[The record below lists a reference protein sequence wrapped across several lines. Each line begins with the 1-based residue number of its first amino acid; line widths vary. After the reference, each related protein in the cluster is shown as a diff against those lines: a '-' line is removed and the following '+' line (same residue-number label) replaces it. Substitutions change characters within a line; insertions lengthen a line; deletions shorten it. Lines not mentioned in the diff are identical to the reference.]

1 MILKWFWSSC
11 YKLAVVS
18 LGTVPSPR
26 SSGMLLELHSYLL
39 SWTVISQHLDFLS
52 LSQYHPGSC
61 NHLPCNW
68 VVVEI
73 TCGMREVATSHAM
86 WEVSTSHCVTL
97 ISPIIREERKCCVS
111 PCIKEKI
118 VLVFVYSEFLL
129 ACLWMF
135 PPSNWWSY
143 HVKFQLFLIFG
154 FIVLAR
160 ICCLHPDFGSP
171 FLILLY
177 TYCSG

>member
-52 LSQYHPGSC
+52 LSRYHPGGC
-61 NHLPCNW
+61 NL
-68 VVVEI
+68 EI
-73 TCGMREVATSHAM
+73 TCGMREVATSHATHVM
-86 WEVSTSHCVTL
+86 WEVSTSCCATL

-129 ACLWMF
+129 ACPWMF
-135 PPSNWWSY
+135 PSSNWGSY
-143 HVKFQLFLIFG
+143 HVKFQLFFYLWLYCFSKNLL
-154 FIVLAR
+154 LASR
-160 ICCLHPDFGSP
+160 FWFSLSNTI
-171 FLILLY
+171 IY
-177 TYCSG
+177 IW